1 MESRMNENFQKAQD
15 ICIEHAARISDL
27 FGLSDGMARILALLY
42 LSPEPVSIPVIC
54 EKLSLTKG
62 TVSLY
67 LRLLEERKIIARAW
81 SRRKGKQK
89 FYEMSPRLWVDFLE
103 DMRKRARRRLEMTE
117 EAIDKSLEAIR
128 QGEKEYEGEDR
139 VASRLL
145 MERLERVREMNNIS
159 RIMLNNFL
167 GGKTGPQDEGP
178 RLSKIELSDE

>member
-1 MESRMNENFQKAQD
+1 MNENFQKAQD

-27 FGLSDGMARILALLY
+27 FGLSDGMSRILAMLY
-42 LSPEPVSIPVIC
+42 MSPEPVSIPMIC

-81 SRRKGKQK
+81 SKRQGKQK
-89 FYEMSPRLWVDFLE
+89 FYEMNSRLWVDFLE
-103 DMRKRARRRLEMTE
+103 DMRARARRRLEMTQ
-117 EAIDKSLEAIR
+117 EAVEKCLEAI
-128 QGEKEYEGEDR
+128 QGGEEEYEGEDR

-159 RIMLNNFL
+159 RIMLNRFF
-167 GGKTGPQDEGP
+167 GEKQGPLDEIP

>member
-1 MESRMNENFQKAQD
+1 MNENFQKAQD

-27 FGLSDGMARILALLY
+27 CGLSDGMARILAMLY
-42 LSPEPVSIPVIC
+42 MSPEPISIPVIC

-81 SRRKGKQK
+81 SKRQGKQK
-89 FYEMSPRLWVDFLE
+89 FYEMNPRLWVDFLE
-103 DMRKRARRRLEMTE
+103 DMRARARRRLEMTE
-117 EAIDKSLEAIR
+117 EAVEKCLEAI
-128 QGEKEYEGEDR
+128 QGGEEEYEGEDR

-159 RIMLNNFL
+159 RVMLDRFFL
-167 GGKTGPQDEGP
+167 EKPTPDGQAPI
-178 RLSKIELSDE
+178 LSKIELSDE